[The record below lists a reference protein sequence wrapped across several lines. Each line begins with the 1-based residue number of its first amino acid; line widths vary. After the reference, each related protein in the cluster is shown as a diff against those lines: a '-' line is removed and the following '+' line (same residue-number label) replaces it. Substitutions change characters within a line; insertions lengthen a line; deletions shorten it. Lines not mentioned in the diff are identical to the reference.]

1 MKKKRFKLSD
11 DTKIGLLSVAAFY
24 IIFNIV
30 RLIFFPDQ
38 SVRWHVLTAV
48 AGLAFIAFFGCVVQI
63 IDVLLD
69 RVFPF
74 EKNIVR
80 RIAIQFGITLGVLL
94 AIRFG
99 SYFYFKDYLLR
110 QAHFQLTREL
120 WLASILLN
128 ILMVLSIIMAIF
140 GFHFF
145 RRWREEKLFAAE
157 LEKEKALVQYDNL
170 KNQLNPH
177 FLFNSLTSLN
187 SLIYENPQLA
197 SEFLQQL
204 SRVFRYVLENK
215 DKNSV
220 TVATEVNFVTN
231 YVELMKTRFA
241 GALQVNFNISEEAQD
256 MKIVPVTLQI
266 LIENA
271 TKHNVTSTTQPLTID
286 IYDKGGY
293 MIIKNNLQKK
303 HIVETSNGHGLA
315 NLKNLYHFISTHEVE
330 VEDDGKIFAVKVPL
344 VP

>member
-1 MKKKRFKLSD
+1 MRKRRFKLSD

-38 SVRWHVLTAV
+38 SVRWHVLTSV
-48 AGLAFIAFFGCVVQI
+48 AGLVFIAFFGMVVKV
-63 IDVLLD
+63 IDMLLD

-74 EKNIVR
+74 EKNIIR
-80 RIAIQFGITLGVLL
+80 RIAMQFGITLGVLL
-94 AIRFG
+94 VIRFG

-110 QAHFQLTREL
+110 QAHFELTREL
-120 WLASILLN
+120 WAASILLN

-204 SRVFRYVLENK
+204 SKVFRYVLENK
-215 DKNSV
+215 EKNSV
-220 TVATEVNFVTN
+220 AVATEVSFVTN

-271 TKHNVTSTTQPLTID
+271 TKHNITSTTQPLTIN
-286 IYDKGGY
+286 IYDRGGY
-293 MIIKNNLQKK
+293 MVIENNLQKK

-315 NLKNLYHFISTHEVE
+315 NLKNLYFFISEHKVE
-330 VEDDGKIFAVKVPL
+330 VVDNGKIFAVKVPL

>member
-1 MKKKRFKLSD
+1 MRKKRFKLSD
-11 DTKIGLLSVAAFY
+11 DTKIGLLSIAAFY

-30 RLIFFPDQ
+30 RLIFYPDQ
-38 SVRWHVLTAV
+38 SLRWHILTAV
-48 AGLAFIAFFGCVVQI
+48 AGLVFIFFFGCIVQVV
-63 IDVLLD
+63 DMLLD

-74 EKNIVR
+74 ERNIIR
-80 RIAIQFGITLGVLL
+80 RIAMQFGITLGILF

-99 SYFYFKDYLLR
+99 SYLFFKDQLLR
-110 QAHFQLTREL
+110 QAHFELTREL
-120 WLASILLN
+120 WAASILLN

-145 RRWREEKLFAAE
+145 RRWREEKLLAAE

-197 SEFLQQL
+197 SDFLQQL
-204 SRVFRYVLENK
+204 SRVFRYILENK
-215 DKNSV
+215 DKNLV
-220 TVATEVNFVTN
+220 RVATEVSFVTN
-231 YVELMKTRFA
+231 YVHLMQTRFD
-241 GALQVNFNISEEAQD
+241 GALQVSFSISKEAEEL
-256 MKIVPVTLQI
+256 KIVPVTLQV

-271 TKHNVTSTTQPLTID
+271 TKHNVTSTASPLCVN
-286 IYDKGGY
+286 IYDKDGY
-293 MIIKNNLQKK
+293 MIIENNLQKK

-315 NLKNLYHFISTHEVE
+315 NLRNLYQFLSDDEVI
-330 VEDDGKIFAVKVPL
+330 VEETEKIFAVKIPL
-344 VP
+344 VA

>member
-1 MKKKRFKLSD
+1 MRKRRFKLSD

-38 SVRWHVLTAV
+38 SVRWHVLTSV
-48 AGLAFIAFFGCVVQI
+48 AGLVFIAFFGMVVKV

-74 EKNIVR
+74 EKNIIR
-80 RIAIQFGITLGVLL
+80 RIAMQFGITLGVLL
-94 AIRFG
+94 VIRFG

-110 QAHFQLTREL
+110 QAHFELTREL
-120 WLASILLN
+120 WAASILLN

-204 SRVFRYVLENK
+204 SKVFRYVLENK
-215 DKNSV
+215 EKNSV
-220 TVATEVNFVTN
+220 AVATEVSFVTN

-271 TKHNVTSTTQPLTID
+271 TKHNITSTTQPLTIN
-286 IYDKGGY
+286 IYDRGGY
-293 MIIKNNLQKK
+293 MVIENNLQKK

-315 NLKNLYHFISTHEVE
+315 NLKNLYFFISEHKVE
-330 VEDDGKIFAVKVPL
+330 VEDNGKIFAVKVPL

>member
-1 MKKKRFKLSD
+1 MRKKRFKLSD
-11 DTKIGLLSVAAFY
+11 DTRIGLLSVAIVY
-24 IIFNIV
+24 IIYNII
-30 RLIFFPDQ
+30 RLLFFPDQ
-38 SVRWHVLTAV
+38 SLRWHVLTAV
-48 AGLAFIAFFGCVVQI
+48 AGLAFIAFFGCVVQV
-63 IDVLLD
+63 IDMLLD

-74 EKNIVR
+74 ERNIIR

-94 AIRFG
+94 AIRFA
-99 SYFYFKDYLLR
+99 SYLYFKDYLLR

-120 WLASILLN
+120 WVASIVLN

-145 RRWREEKLFAAE
+145 RRWKEEKLVAAE

-197 SEFLQQL
+197 SDFLQQL
-204 SRVFRYVLENK
+204 SKVFRYVLENK

-241 GALQVNFNISEEAQD
+241 GALHVNFNISDEVQD

-271 TKHNVTSTTQPLTID
+271 TKHNITSNAQPLI
-286 IYDKGGY
+286 INVYDKGGY
-293 MIIKNNLQKK
+293 MVIENNLQKK

-315 NLKNLYHFISTHEVE
+315 NLRNLYHFISEHEVE
-330 VEDDGKIFAVKVPL
+330 VEEDGKMFAVKVPL
-344 VP
+344 VA

>member
-38 SVRWHVLTAV
+38 SIRWHVLTSV
-48 AGLAFIAFFGCVVQI
+48 AGLIFIAFFGCVVKI

-74 EKNIVR
+74 ERNIVR

-94 AIRFG
+94 SIRFG
-99 SYFYFKDYLLR
+99 SYLFFKDYLLR
-110 QAHFQLTREL
+110 QAHFELTREL
-120 WLASILLN
+120 WAASILLN

-197 SEFLQQL
+197 SDFLQQL

-241 GALQVNFNISEEAQD
+241 NALLVNFNISEEVQD

-271 TKHNVTSTTQPLTID
+271 TKHNITSTSQPLTID

-293 MIIKNNLQKK
+293 LFIKNNMQKK

-315 NLKNLYHFISTHEVE
+315 NLKNLYHFISEHEVE
-330 VEDDGKIFAVKVPL
+330 VEDDGKMFAVKIPL
-344 VP
+344 VA

>member
-1 MKKKRFKLSD
+1 MRKKKFKLSD

-30 RLIFFPDQ
+30 RLIFYPDQ
-38 SVRWHVLTAV
+38 SVRWHILTAV
-48 AGLAFIAFFGCVVQI
+48 AGLLFIIFFGCVVQV
-63 IDVLLD
+63 IDMLLD

-74 EKNIVR
+74 ERNIVR
-80 RIAIQFGITLGVLL
+80 RIAMQFGITLGVLL
-94 AIRFG
+94 ALRFG
-99 SYFYFKDYLLR
+99 SYLFFNDYLLR
-110 QAHFQLTREL
+110 QAHFQVNREL
-120 WLASILLN
+120 WAASILLN

-145 RRWREEKLFAAE
+145 RRWREEKLFTVE

-187 SLIYENPQLA
+187 SLIFENPQLA
-197 SEFLQQL
+197 SDFLQQL

-220 TVATEVNFVTN
+220 TVATEVSFVMN

-241 GALQVNFNISEEAQD
+241 GALEVNFNINDEVQD

-271 TKHNVTSTTQPLTID
+271 TKHNVTSSSQPLVID
-286 IYDKGGY
+286 IYNEGDY
-293 MIIKNNLQKK
+293 LVIKNNLQKK

-315 NLKNLYHFISTHEVE
+315 NLKNLYHFISEQEVQ
-330 VEDDGKIFAVKVPL
+330 VEDDGKMFAVKVPL
-344 VP
+344 VA

>member
-1 MKKKRFKLSD
+1 MKTKRFKLSD
-11 DTKIGLLSVAAFY
+11 DTKIGLLSVAILY
-24 IIFNIV
+24 IVYNII
-30 RLIFFPDQ
+30 RLVFFPDQ
-38 SVRWHVLTAV
+38 GVRWHVLTAV
-48 AGLAFIAFFGCVVQI
+48 AGLAFIAFFGCVVKV
-63 IDVLLD
+63 IDMLLD

-80 RIAIQFGITLGVLL
+80 RIAMQFGITLAVLL
-94 AIRFG
+94 IVRFT
-99 SYFYFKDYLLR
+99 SYFFFRDYLLR

-120 WLASILLN
+120 WVASIILN

-145 RRWREEKLFAAE
+145 RRWREEKLLAAE

-204 SRVFRYVLENK
+204 SKVFRYVLENK

-220 TVATEVNFVTN
+220 TVLTEVSFVTN

-241 GALQVNFNISEEAQD
+241 GALVVNFSISDEAQD

-271 TKHNVTSTTQPLTID
+271 TKHNVTSATQPLVINV
-286 IYDKGGY
+286 YDKGGY
-293 MIIKNNLQKK
+293 LVIENNIQKK

-315 NLKNLYHFISTHEVE
+315 NLKNLYHFISEYEVE
-330 VEDDGKIFAVKVPL
+330 VEDDGKVFAVKVPL